1 MGHFLVVT
9 VKLSGAKMLLYP
21 TVKRHPWFQCE
32 SQPPRNASQSSP
44 IVSQELLG
52 DFTPC
57 VSLPQQ
63 RDRDEFVG
71 IVMLAPSAQQASTVL
86 AGGIW
91 GGGTGGASVQIL
103 DDFLGGGNS
112 CIFLFSPRSFGEM
125 IQIDEPIF
133 EKGLVQ
139 PPTIFWR
146 LHSWSIKMFVSF
158 LWGFSE
164 APMKSPWFYHGSHQ
178 CVWTNHTLTS
188 RERSCS
194 RDSPSCKQMTK

>member
-1 MGHFLVVT
+1 MPKCCYIQLLNDTLG
-9 VKLSGAKMLLYP
+9 SSAKANPPEMLP
-21 TVKRHPWFQCE
+21 KFSHCFTRT
-32 SQPPRNASQSSP
+32 SR
-44 IVSQELLG
+44 G
-52 DFTPC
+52 FTPC

-146 LHSWSIKMFVSF
+146 LHS
-158 LWGFSE
+158 
-164 APMKSPWFYHGSHQ
+164 
-178 CVWTNHTLTS
+178 
-188 RERSCS
+188 
-194 RDSPSCKQMTK
+194 